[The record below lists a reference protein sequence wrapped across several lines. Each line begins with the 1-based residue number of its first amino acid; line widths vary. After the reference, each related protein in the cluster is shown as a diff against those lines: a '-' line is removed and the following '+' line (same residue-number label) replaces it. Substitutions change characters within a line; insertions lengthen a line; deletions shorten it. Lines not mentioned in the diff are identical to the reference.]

1 MFRMIGDAGRAQAGL
16 VTSRRTAASGWGG
29 EATARLLA
37 AALLVGVA
45 LGGARAASAEP
56 PPATACAADVT
67 GLRASLRAEL
77 EAYLERRRTPEH
89 ISAVSLHATIPGCR
103 PIDVAVGS
111 TRVDGGRP
119 ISTQSLWQ
127 IGSNTKAFTAVV
139 LLQLEAEGKLSIDD
153 TLDEWLPQYPAWGR
167 ITIRQLLNM
176 TSGIPD
182 YVTLSEF
189 LLAYVAAP
197 DTVFSA
203 PELVSY
209 AVGLPLLQGW
219 YYSNTAYILAQMI
232 IESAGGETLA
242 EQLRKRIIAPLGL
255 RSTFYCP
262 EGCPRA
268 VTKRLP
274 ASYFFEPAD
283 FPEFASLLGK
293 DQHRRNMSWAQGAG
307 AIISSLADLTTWVRA
322 LYEGRMLP
330 PQQQRELE
338 SLVALDSGQPIQA
351 LSPEHPRGFGLG
363 VTQALL
369 TGLEPL
375 WWYQGEGFGFR
386 VVHVFGPDSGI
397 AVTMGVN
404 SVVDDDNNDF
414 PELGFTVYAIALV
427 RASFPPVHT
436 EDAFTP

>member
-1 MFRMIGDAGRAQAGL
+1 MFRMIGDAGREQEGL
-16 VTSRRTAASGWGG
+16 VTSRRTPASGWGG
-29 EATARLLA
+29 QVTALLLA

-45 LGGARAASAEP
+45 LSGARTSSAAPRQATARAAD
-56 PPATACAADVT
+56 DVT

-89 ISAVSLHATIPGCR
+89 ISAVSLQVTFPGRR

-111 TRVDGGRP
+111 TRFNGGRP
-119 ISTQSLWQ
+119 ISMQSLWQ
-127 IGSNTKAFTAVV
+127 IGSNAKAFTSVV

-182 YVTLSEF
+182 YLGIAEF
-189 LLAYVAAP
+189 RLAYAAAP

-219 YYSNTAYILAQMI
+219 HYTNTAYILAQMI
-232 IESAGGETLA
+232 IERASGDTFA

-268 VTKRLP
+268 VIARLP
-274 ASYFFEPAD
+274 SSYFFLSSML
-283 FPEFASLLGK
+283 PELASLYGK
-293 DQHRRNMSWAQGAG
+293 DQHRRNLSNAQGAG
-307 AIISSLADLTTWVRA
+307 AIISSLPDLTTWLRA

-330 PQQQRELE
+330 PQQQRELSE
-338 SLVALDSGQPIQA
+338 LGSLVAQDSGQPIQA
-351 LSPEHPRGFGLG
+351 PSPEHPNGFGLG
-363 VTQALL
+363 VAQVWTSLG
-369 TGLEPL
+369 TL
-375 WWYQGEGFGFR
+375 WVYAGETFSVR
-386 VVHVFGPDSGI
+386 VVHIFAPDSGI
-397 AVTMGVN
+397 AVTIGVN
-404 SVVDDDNNDF
+404 SATDDDKLFD
-414 PELGFTVYAIALV
+414 LVLTVYAMLQDEAHRGALEG
-427 RASFPPVHT
+427 R
-436 EDAFTP
+436 

>member
-1 MFRMIGDAGRAQAGL
+1 MFRMIGDAGRAQEGL
-16 VTSRRTAASGWGG
+16 VTSRRTSASGWGG
-29 EATARLLA
+29 EATALLLA

-45 LGGARAASAEP
+45 LGGARASSADP
-56 PPATACAADVT
+56 PQATACAAAAVT
-67 GLRASLRAEL
+67 RLRASLRAEL

-89 ISAVSLHATIPGCR
+89 ISAVSLQATIPGCR

-111 TRVDGGRP
+111 TRFDGGRP

-127 IGSNTKAFTAVV
+127 IGSNTKAFTSVV

-153 TLDEWLPQYPAWGR
+153 TLDEWLPQYPAWGW

-182 YVTLSEF
+182 YLSLSEF
-189 LLAYVAAP
+189 RLAYAAAP

-232 IESAGGETLA
+232 IESAGGEAFA

-293 DQHRRNMSWAQGAG
+293 DQHRRNLSWAQGAG
-307 AIISSLADLTTWVRA
+307 AIISSLADLTTWHRA

-330 PQQQRELE
+330 PRQQRELE
-338 SLVALDSGQPIQA
+338 SLVAQDSGQPIQA
-351 LSPEHPRGFGLG
+351 PSPEHPRGFGLG
-363 VTQALL
+363 VAQALL
-369 TGLEPL
+369 TGLGPL
-375 WWYQGEGFGFR
+375 WWYQGEAFSFR

-397 AVTMGVN
+397 AVAIGVN
-404 SVVDDDNNDF
+404 SASDDDNNDL
-414 PELGFTVYAIALV
+414 PELGFTVYATLQDEAHRGAL
-427 RASFPPVHT
+427 
-436 EDAFTP
+436 EGG

>member
-1 MFRMIGDAGRAQAGL
+1 MFRMIGDAGRAQEGL
-16 VTSRRTAASGWGG
+16 VTSRRTSASGWGG

-45 LGGARAASAEP
+45 LGGARASSAEP
-56 PPATACAADVT
+56 PPATACAAADVT

-89 ISAVSLHATIPGCR
+89 ISAVSLQATIPGCR

-111 TRVDGGRP
+111 TRFDGGRP

-127 IGSNTKAFTAVV
+127 IGSNTKAFTSVV

-176 TSGIPD
+176 TSGIPN
-182 YVTLSEF
+182 YLSLSEF
-189 LLAYVAAP
+189 RLAYAAAP

-232 IESAGGETLA
+232 IERAGGETFA

-293 DQHRRNMSWAQGAG
+293 DQHRRNLSWAQGAG
-307 AIISSLADLTTWVRA
+307 AIISSLADLTTWHRA

-330 PQQQRELE
+330 PRQQRELE
-338 SLVALDSGQPIQA
+338 SLVAQDSGQDSGQPIQA

-363 VTQALL
+363 VVQALTDL
-369 TGLEPL
+369 GPL
-375 WWYQGEGFGFR
+375 WWYQGEAFSFR

-397 AVTMGVN
+397 AVAIGVN
-404 SVVDDDNNDF
+404 SATDTDADDNNDL
-414 PELGFTVYAIALV
+414 PEL
-427 RASFPPVHT
+427 
-436 EDAFTP
+436 AFTGIYPTINSWIQR